1 MDALAL
7 LARLAGQEVERARQG
22 LAAID
27 AQIEQRHLEIAREQ
41 SAVERETGAASGLEG
56 GRQLASWLT
65 ASRQRR
71 RLAEREL
78 ERLEGER
85 AAQIARLG
93 EQRLELKRLELLQAR
108 RHERRQAEARQR
120 EQRADDELALLRATR
135 QGAERAR

>member
-7 LARLAGQEVERARQG
+7 LARLAGQEVERGRQG

-27 AQIEQRHLEIAREQ
+27 ARIEERQQEIAREQ
-41 SAVERETGAASGLEG
+41 SAIEREAGAASGLEG
-56 GRQLASWLT
+56 ARQLAIWLT

-85 AAQIARLG
+85 AAQLARLG
-93 EQRLELKRLELLQAR
+93 RHRLELRRLELLQAR
-108 RHERRQAEARQR
+108 RQQRRQAEERQR
-120 EQRADDELALLRATR
+120 EQRAADELTLLRAAR
-135 QGAERAR
+135 QRAERAR

>member
-41 SAVERETGAASGLEG
+41 RAVEREAGAASGLEG
-56 GRQLASWLT
+56 ARQLATWLA

-120 EQRADDELALLRATR
+120 EQRADDEFALLRATR